1 MGGGYAPARPPG
13 ARGGAARYGESM
25 VEFALP
31 RTDEPFDFRRQ
42 AATYALWRRDYSDEL
57 YDAIAER
64 TGAGTGRLAVDVG
77 CGTGFVTASLIHRGW
92 AAVGADFS
100 GPMLAEAR
108 VAAGGTL
115 RLVRARGETL
125 PVRDGQASLITCG
138 TSFHWLAPAPAL
150 DEFRRVLEPGG
161 WVALFW
167 RYAARGEPSDR
178 LVMDVM
184 SEVGVPM
191 PGTFEQFRVHPPD
204 PFTGSRFENVSAAVL
219 HPVLSFT
226 AEEFHGY
233 VSTFEWCRRFAGSKH
248 EAFLARLREALEE
261 RHPDGFEERNEEYL
275 FLARRPA

>member
-1 MGGGYAPARPPG
+1 MR
-13 ARGGAARYGESM
+13 RHQRRVQGAARHATLDSM
-25 VEFALP
+25 PEFALP
-31 RTDEPFDFRRQ
+31 RSDEPFDFRRQ
-42 AATYALWRRDYSDEL
+42 AATYRLWRRDYSPEL
-57 YDAIAER
+57 YEAIEEH
-64 TGAGTGRLAVDVG
+64 TGAGAGRLAVDVG
-77 CGTGFVTASLIHRGW
+77 CGTGFVTASLARRGW

-115 RLVRARGETL
+115 RLVRARGEAL
-125 PVRDGQASLITCG
+125 PVRDGAASVITCG
-138 TSFHWLAPAPAL
+138 TSFHWLAPVPAL

-178 LVMDVM
+178 LVMNVL
-184 SEVGVPM
+184 SRVGVPM
-191 PGTFEQFRVHPPD
+191 PGGTFEQFRVHPPD
-204 PFTGSRFENVSAAVL
+204 PFAGSGFEDVSAVVL

-233 VSTFEWCRRFAGSKH
+233 VSTFEWCRRFAGTRH
-248 EAFLARLREALEE
+248 EAFLARLREELAA
-261 RHPDGFEERNEEYL
+261 RHPEGFEERNEEYL